1 MIVAAIAN
9 RTIEKATEAYT
20 DAGIDSSVIE
30 EVKTAEEL
38 ETVFKAGYGASL
50 FSVQGIVV
58 PFDTHG
64 VVLCCGVQWPRCVC
78 LHRPA
83 DGVGGH

>member
-20 DAGIDSSVIE
+20 EAGIDASAIE

-38 ETVFKAGYGASL
+38 ETVFKAGYVLAPSL
-50 FSVQGIVV
+50 A
-58 PFDTHG
+58 
-64 VVLCCGVQWPRCVC
+64 
-78 LHRPA
+78 RPSA
-83 DGVGGH
+83 HK